1 MMGKGSGP
9 QVGQAL
15 AREQAQKLPMLAAL
29 GPEVPAHLVLLRGGV
44 TMPSTPLTGLNTL
57 PVSCAQASTPESWDV
72 VLGPGPCFMAWDRSL
87 YTPPTPNRGGL
98 AAKGR
103 GQLALDSEFP
113 FSADVLRISI
123 SDHPLLVAAQR
134 LGTMGMMEGAEW
146 FSVHLLCE
154 PSFVS
159 REAEM
164 GS

>member
-44 TMPSTPLTGLNTL
+44 TMPSTPLTGLNTRRL
-57 PVSCAQASTPESWDV
+57 LRTGLYTRELGCSSGPWP
-72 VLGPGPCFMAWDRSL
+72 LLYGPGQVPL
-87 YTPPTPNRGGL
+87 HPLTPNRGGL

-103 GQLALDSEFP
+103 GQLALDIEFP

-134 LGTMGMMEGAEW
+134 LETMGMMEGAEW
-146 FSVHLLCE
+146 FSEHLLCE